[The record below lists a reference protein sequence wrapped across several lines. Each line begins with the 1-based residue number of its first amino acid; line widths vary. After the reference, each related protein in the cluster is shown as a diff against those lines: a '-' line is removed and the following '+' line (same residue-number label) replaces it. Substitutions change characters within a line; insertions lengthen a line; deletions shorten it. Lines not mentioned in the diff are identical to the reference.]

1 MDVSTI
7 PNAVFMTWDTPLKE
21 VCPKCGAT
29 LFKRPENEAG
39 FTVPR
44 KGAITK
50 GDSRLM
56 TVSVIGAGLAGC
68 EAALAAGLP
77 RYSGN
82 IARDEAGQV
91 FPCAP
96 VRGICGLVCSIR

>member
-1 MDVSTI
+1 
-7 PNAVFMTWDTPLKE
+7 
-21 VCPKCGAT
+21 
-29 LFKRPENEAG
+29 
-39 FTVPR
+39 
-44 KGAITK
+44 
-50 GDSRLM
+50 M

-68 EAALAAGLP
+68 EAAWQLACP

-96 VRGICGLVCSIR
+96 VRGICGIGLLQFVKSQQNRFGRGLLKEEMYRLGSIVVRWRPQKQRYLPAGALAVDRICFLTV

>member
-1 MDVSTI
+1 
-7 PNAVFMTWDTPLKE
+7 
-21 VCPKCGAT
+21 
-29 LFKRPENEAG
+29 
-39 FTVPR
+39 
-44 KGAITK
+44 
-50 GDSRLM
+50 M

-68 EAALAAGLP
+68 EAAWQLACP

-96 VRGICGLVCSIR
+96 VRGICGIGLLQFVKSQQNRFGRRAVKRRNVPFGLHCGALAPAKQRYLPAEHWRWIGICFLTV